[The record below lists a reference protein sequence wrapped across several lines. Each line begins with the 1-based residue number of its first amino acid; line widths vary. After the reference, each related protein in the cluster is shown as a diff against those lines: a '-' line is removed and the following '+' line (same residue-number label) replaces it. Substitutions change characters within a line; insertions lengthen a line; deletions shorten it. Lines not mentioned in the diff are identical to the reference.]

1 VESSAP
7 AVKTTAATATME
19 APTASAVEPA
29 TAPTAVESAAT
40 TASVESSAASTAVT
54 AALSECGIGRESK
67 DRESSERDEG
77 SNLTRYAHD
86 LTFPSSAVTDFQLQ
100 SLRADLNPI
109 LVLVQKGPRNPCC
122 SRKPPR

>member
-1 VESSAP
+1 MESATA

-19 APTASAVEPA
+19 APTASAVE
-29 TAPTAVESAAT
+29 SAAT
-40 TASVESSAASTAVT
+40 AAVEASAASTAVT
-54 AALSECGIGRESK
+54 AALSQCGIGRESK

-109 LVLVQKGPRNPCC
+109 LVLVQKGPRNPCRP
-122 SRKPPR
+122 RKPPR

>member
-19 APTASAVEPA
+19 APTASAVEA
-29 TAPTAVESAAT
+29 SA
-40 TASVESSAASTAVT
+40 AVT

-77 SNLTRYAHD
+77 SNLTKYAHD

>member
-1 VESSAP
+1 MESSAP

-19 APTASAVEPA
+19 APTASAVE
-29 TAPTAVESAAT
+29 SAAT
-40 TASVESSAASTAVT
+40 AAVEASAASTAVT

-100 SLRADLNPI
+100 SLRADLNQI

>member
-19 APTASAVEPA
+19 APTASAVE
-29 TAPTAVESAAT
+29 SAAT
-40 TASVESSAASTAVT
+40 TAAVEASAAATAVT

>member
-1 VESSAP
+1 MESATA

-29 TAPTAVESAAT
+29 AAPTAVESAAT
-40 TASVESSAASTAVT
+40 AAVEASAASTAVT

-100 SLRADLNPI
+100 SLRADLNQI

>member
-1 VESSAP
+1 MESSAP

-29 TAPTAVESAAT
+29 TAPTAV
-40 TASVESSAASTAVT
+40 T

-77 SNLTRYAHD
+77 SNLTKYAHD

>member
-1 VESSAP
+1 MPGEALLLAIASI
-7 AVKTTAATATME
+7 AAIIAGF
-19 APTASAVEPA
+19 
-29 TAPTAVESAAT
+29 
-40 TASVESSAASTAVT
+40 TAVT
-54 AALSECGIGRESK
+54 AALSQCGIGRESK

-77 SNLTRYAHD
+77 SNLTKYAHD

-100 SLRADLNPI
+100 SLRADLNQI

>member
-1 VESSAP
+1 
-7 AVKTTAATATME
+7 VKTTAATATME
-19 APTASAVEPA
+19 APTASAVEA
-29 TAPTAVESAAT
+29 SA
-40 TASVESSAASTAVT
+40 AASTAV
-54 AALSECGIGRESK
+54 LSECGIGRQSK

-77 SNLTRYAHD
+77 SNLTKYAHD

-100 SLRADLNPI
+100 SLRADLNQI

>member
-1 VESSAP
+1 VESATA

-29 TAPTAVESAAT
+29 AAPTAVESAAT
-40 TASVESSAASTAVT
+40 AAVEASAASTAVT
-54 AALSECGIGRESK
+54 AALSECGIGSESK

>member
-1 VESSAP
+1 MESATA

-19 APTASAVEPA
+19 APTASAVEA
-29 TAPTAVESAAT
+29 SA
-40 TASVESSAASTAVT
+40 AVT

>member
-1 VESSAP
+1 MESATA
-7 AVKTTAATATME
+7 AVKTIAATATME

-29 TAPTAVESAAT
+29 AAPTAVESAAT
-40 TASVESSAASTAVT
+40 AAVEASAASNAVT
-54 AALSECGIGRESK
+54 AALSECGIGSESK

-77 SNLTRYAHD
+77 SNLTKYAHD

-100 SLRADLNPI
+100 SLRADLNQI

>member
-1 VESSAP
+1 VESATA

-19 APTASAVEPA
+19 APTASAVEA
-29 TAPTAVESAAT
+29 
-40 TASVESSAASTAVT
+40 SAASTAVT

>member
-1 VESSAP
+1 MESSAP

-19 APTASAVEPA
+19 APTASAVEA
-29 TAPTAVESAAT
+29 SA
-40 TASVESSAASTAVT
+40 AASTAV
-54 AALSECGIGRESK
+54 LSECGIGRQSK

-77 SNLTRYAHD
+77 SNLTKYAHD

-100 SLRADLNPI
+100 SLRADLNQI

>member
-1 VESSAP
+1 
-7 AVKTTAATATME
+7 VKTTAATATME

-29 TAPTAVESAAT
+29 TAPTA
-40 TASVESSAASTAVT
+40 VESSAASTAVT

-109 LVLVQKGPRNPCC
+109 LVLVQKGPRNPCR

>member
-1 VESSAP
+1 
-7 AVKTTAATATME
+7 ME

-29 TAPTAVESAAT
+29 AAPTAVESAAT
-40 TASVESSAASTAVT
+40 AAVEASAASTAVT
-54 AALSECGIGRESK
+54 AALSQCGIGRESK

>member
-7 AVKTTAATATME
+7 AVKTTAATAME
-19 APTASAVEPA
+19 APTAAAVETTA
-29 TAPTAVESAAT
+29 TAAAVKSAAT
-40 TASVESSAASTAVT
+40 TAVT

-77 SNLTRYAHD
+77 SNLTKYAHD

-100 SLRADLNPI
+100 SLRADLNQI
-109 LVLVQKGPRNPCC
+109 LVLVQKEPRNPVLLAETATL
-122 SRKPPR
+122 KDAAGMPMGG

>member
-1 VESSAP
+1 MESATA

-19 APTASAVEPA
+19 APTASAVEA
-29 TAPTAVESAAT
+29 SA
-40 TASVESSAASTAVT
+40 AASTAVT

>member
-7 AVKTTAATATME
+7 AVKTTAATAME
-19 APTASAVEPA
+19 APTAAAVEA
-29 TAPTAVESAAT
+29 TATAAAVKSAAT
-40 TASVESSAASTAVT
+40 TAVT

-77 SNLTRYAHD
+77 SNLTKYAHD

-100 SLRADLNPI
+100 SLRADLNQI
-109 LVLVQKGPRNPCC
+109 LVLVQKEPRNPVLLAETATL
-122 SRKPPR
+122 KDAAGMPMGG

>member
-1 VESSAP
+1 
-7 AVKTTAATATME
+7 VKTTAATATME

-29 TAPTAVESAAT
+29 TAPTAVEYAAT
-40 TASVESSAASTAVT
+40 TAAVEATAPAATAVT
-54 AALSECGIGRESK
+54 AALSECGIGRQSK

-77 SNLTRYAHD
+77 SNLTKYAHD

>member
-1 VESSAP
+1 VESATA

-19 APTASAVEPA
+19 APTASAVEA
-29 TAPTAVESAAT
+29 SA
-40 TASVESSAASTAVT
+40 AASTAVT

>member
-1 VESSAP
+1 
-7 AVKTTAATATME
+7 VKTTAATATME
-19 APTASAVEPA
+19 APTASAVE
-29 TAPTAVESAAT
+29 SAAT
-40 TASVESSAASTAVT
+40 TAAVEASAATTAAVEASAAASTAVT

-77 SNLTRYAHD
+77 SNLTKYAHD

-100 SLRADLNPI
+100 SLRADLNQI

>member
-1 VESSAP
+1 MESSAP

-19 APTASAVEPA
+19 APTASAVEA
-29 TAPTAVESAAT
+29 
-40 TASVESSAASTAVT
+40 SAASTAVT

-100 SLRADLNPI
+100 SLRADLNQI